1 MSEQRD
7 AAAAQW
13 MEDTWQS
20 QQQRGGPWEEHSRRI
35 RDLVRDGLRLRRTK
49 SRGVV
54 RWTSAAG
61 HEVDL
66 HDHADD
72 DASLLEELERLRKEV
87 GEPRRLTTV
96 ATQP

>member
-35 RDLVRDGLRLRRTK
+35 RDLVRDGVRFRRAK
-49 SRGVV
+49 ARGVV
-54 RWTSAAG
+54 RWRSAAG

-66 HDHADD
+66 YQVRGDVVEGKTYR
-72 DASLLEELERLRKEV
+72 LVEE
-87 GEPRRLTTV
+87 P
-96 ATQP
+96 